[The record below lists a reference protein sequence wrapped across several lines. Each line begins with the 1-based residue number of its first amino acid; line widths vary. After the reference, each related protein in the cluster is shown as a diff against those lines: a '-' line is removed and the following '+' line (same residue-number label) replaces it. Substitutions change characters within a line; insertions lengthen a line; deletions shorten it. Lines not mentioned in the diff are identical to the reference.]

1 MGYPDNV
8 LAADERVVL
17 HRHPHWKRLIGP
29 VLVLLLTTALAAFG
43 AAVVN
48 TTGWDQTAKNIVM
61 LVIGVIWLTVVGW
74 LTVWPFM
81 AWRTTHFVIT
91 DRRVMFRHGVMTRAG
106 IDIPLARIN
115 SVEFRHG
122 LSDRMLR
129 TGTLIIESAAQDPLE
144 FHDIP
149 RVEHVHSLLYH
160 EVFDTLDSEESPS

>member
-29 VLVLLLTTALAAFG
+29 VFVLLLVTALAAFG

-48 TTGWDQTAKNIVM
+48 HTDWGATAKNVVM
-61 LVIGVIWLTVVGW
+61 GVIGVVWLVIVGW
-74 LTVWPFM
+74 LVLWPFLN
-81 AWRTTHFVIT
+81 WRTTHFVIT
-91 DRRVMFRHGVMTRAG
+91 DRRVMFRHGILTRAG

-122 LSDRMLR
+122 LLDRMLR
-129 TGTLIIESAAQDPLE
+129 TGTLIIESASQDPLE

-149 RVEHVHSLLYH
+149 RVEQVHSLLYH
-160 EVFDTLDSEESPS
+160 EVFDTLGSEESPS